1 MNFSAWVGW
10 RFLHALGRGRGWSL
24 LAVLSVT
31 GLVLGVAALLA
42 VLSVM
47 QGFQSTLQ
55 GRLLQATPHVMITS
69 EVPLGAAQRAALR
82 GDPRVRA
89 LVPFVATPA
98 LFSLGGRGPAR
109 GGEG

>member
-1 MNFSAWVGW
+1 MTFSAWVGW

-55 GRLLQATPHVMITS
+55 GRLLQATPTS
-69 EVPLGAAQRAALR
+69 
-82 GDPRVRA
+82 
-89 LVPFVATPA
+89 
-98 LFSLGGRGPAR
+98 
-109 GGEG
+109 